1 MQHNNRWPNEPPL
14 TGYTRSTG
22 ERRRLRR
29 IYCPAVVS
37 AAAVLGIA
45 ATAVLIV
52 LTDSPARGAGD
63 RAPVVVTQPTAQPG
77 PPVPQPCREAAG
89 R

>member
-1 MQHNNRWPNEPPL
+1 MHHHNRWPTEPPL
-14 TGYTRSTG
+14 TGYTRSTSEG
-22 ERRRLRR
+22 RRLRP
-29 IYCPAVVS
+29 YWPAIIS

-52 LTDSPARGAGD
+52 LTDNPARGAGD

-77 PPVPQPCREAAG
+77 PPVPQPCGKAAG